1 VSGRP
6 ASIDAARAAKDRLG
20 ERLAGEALVNGVGL
34 ARSGEG
40 WAVKVN
46 LLRAA
51 PDLDLPAEVD
61 GVEVRVEVVG
71 EIKAT

>member
-61 GVEVRVEVVG
+61 GVEVRVAVVG

>member
-6 ASIDAARAAKDRLG
+6 ASIDAARAAKDKLG